1 MNSLSDYLDRR
12 LDTIIGLFTLTILFG
27 KFLGDLMV
35 LLLTERFGTFI
46 GLSIGLVIFTILL
59 VIWPLI
65 EPEESDDYNPK

>member
-35 LLLTERFGTFI
+35 LILVGKFGDLI

>member
-35 LLLTERFGTFI
+35 LILVGKFGDLI

-59 VIWPLI
+59 FIWPLI

>member
-1 MNSLSDYLDRR
+1 MVDWDKYLDRR

-35 LLLTERFGTFI
+35 LILVEEFGEFFGLTI
-46 GLSIGLVIFTILL
+46 GLILFMILL
-59 VIWPLI
+59 VIWPLV

>member
-1 MNSLSDYLDRR
+1 MVDWDNYLDRR

-46 GLSIGLVIFTILL
+46 GLSIGLAIFTVLL
-59 VIWPLI
+59 VIWPLV

>member
-35 LLLTERFGTFI
+35 LLLTERFGTFM
-46 GLSIGLVIFTILL
+46 GLSIGLAIFTILL
-59 VIWPLI
+59 IIWPLV

>member
-35 LLLTERFGTFI
+35 LLLVEEFGDLI

-59 VIWPLI
+59 VIWPLV

>member
-1 MNSLSDYLDRR
+1 MVDWDKYLDRR

-35 LLLTERFGTFI
+35 LILVREFGEFFGLTI
-46 GLSIGLVIFTILL
+46 GLILFTILL

-65 EPEESDDYNPK
+65 EPEESDDYNPN

>member
-1 MNSLSDYLDRR
+1 MVDWDKYLDRR

-35 LLLTERFGTFI
+35 LILVGKFGDLI

-59 VIWPLI
+59 FIWPLI

>member
-35 LLLTERFGTFI
+35 LLLTERFGDFI

-59 VIWPLI
+59 LIWPLV

>member
-1 MNSLSDYLDRR
+1 MVDWDKYLDRR

-35 LLLTERFGTFI
+35 LLLTERFGDFI
-46 GLSIGLVIFTILL
+46 GLSIGLAIFTILL